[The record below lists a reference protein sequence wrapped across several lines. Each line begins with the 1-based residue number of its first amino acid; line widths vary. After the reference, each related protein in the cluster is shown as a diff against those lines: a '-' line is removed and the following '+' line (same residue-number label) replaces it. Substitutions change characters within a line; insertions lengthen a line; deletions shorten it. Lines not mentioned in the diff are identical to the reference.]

1 MANTTLDISYD
12 SDYIADYLKNI
23 TKKHD
28 KIGYICLFSDLEN
41 ENSYYFGSLIRS
53 DEKNHL
59 IKKINFSDEVL
70 INQYPEVKSV
80 RFNHSANINFI

>member
-1 MANTTLDISYD
+1 MENYKLKFQQIVLDILFTLIMPIQLWSISYD

-28 KIGYICLFSDLEN
+28 KIGYICLFSDRKN

-59 IKKINFSDEVL
+59 IKKL
-70 INQYPEVKSV
+70 I
-80 RFNHSANINFI
+80 F